1 MTGMRSGAVLR
12 RLIRPATRSGYW
24 PTNTAVD
31 VGTRGVRGLIGAR
44 IAASLGRKNL
54 QWKL

>member
-12 RLIRPATRSGYW
+12 RLIRPATLSGYW

-44 IAASLGRKNL
+44 IAASLGRKIL
-54 QWKL
+54 